1 MTTSEQT
8 GIKIDFNDALLS
20 HLASSSINFLG
31 YTPTM
36 DAKSLQTPIYSA
48 ISIKEIRTY
57 KRLKK
62 MTLHCDK
69 LEALFTAFICFLDFI
84 TNVNICYYE
93 KFVLLIECKT
103 NQRIIKYLSLATFL
117 RAYLHDEWKVQLKA
131 LSRILRMKMWLHN
144 VWQVLDIKSS
154 LLLDRD
160 VN

>member
-57 KRLKK
+57 KRLRK
-62 MTLHCDK
+62 MNLNVTNRRLFYCPCLYMFFRLHNKCK
-69 LEALFTAFICFLDFI
+69 
-84 TNVNICYYE
+84 Y
-93 KFVLLIECKT
+93 LLSRNYSRNNELLECKM
-103 NQRIIKYLSLATFL
+103 NQMIIKYLSSATCL
-117 RAYLHDEWKVQLKA
+117 RTYLD
-131 LSRILRMKMWLHN
+131 
-144 VWQVLDIKSS
+144 D
-154 LLLDRD
+154 
-160 VN
+160 